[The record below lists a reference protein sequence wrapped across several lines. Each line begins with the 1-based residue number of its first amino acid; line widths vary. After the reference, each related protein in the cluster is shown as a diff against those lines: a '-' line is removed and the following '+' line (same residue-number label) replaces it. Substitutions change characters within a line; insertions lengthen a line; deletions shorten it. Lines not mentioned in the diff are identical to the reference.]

1 MDLTAQATPS
11 AGYGGSDRMAATG
24 ADRIRVSVRM
34 AVPTLLL
41 AIVLLYPLLLTQL
54 LSGAFL
60 HAGDLDAQINVE
72 AASSNAINQAFWLS
86 IFAVCAATA
95 ALRQKSLLPYLLTL
109 WPLLLYLAWSAATML
124 WAVDRHVASRRL
136 ILQFCIVG
144 SIWLPIAMMANAAH
158 VRRVVLYML
167 LGVVMLNTIAAVA
180 IPRTALGYAGFFG
193 QKNELGAV
201 MAIALITFLT
211 TTMSVKS
218 RVDRTA
224 ALVGIPLATF
234 LLVYSRS
241 KTSFILALAVPLL
254 AYGIY
259 FTARTLRIRPGLVIA
274 GSLVSGIFAVAAA
287 FGSGLR
293 YEDLLKI
300 FFHDATFTGRTEIW
314 SFAWSNIVTKP
325 LAGFGFNGFWG
336 VGGGSAATSADNAFL
351 ANILQAHNGYLDT
364 LLETGFIGLAIL
376 AGFIIVSL
384 KHCSR
389 LLRTDAA
396 TGIFCLAI
404 TLFFVLHNLEE
415 SSAFRR
421 FEPTWVLFLV
431 AAIAAAQPLSS
442 GRRQLRSNPAQWAP
456 AC

>member
-1 MDLTAQATPS
+1 MTARAAHTV
-11 AGYGGSDRMAATG
+11 GYGEPLPASVALADRM
-24 ADRIRVSVRM
+24 RVSVRM

-41 AIVLLYPLLLTQL
+41 AIVLLYPLFVTQL

-72 AASSNAINQAFWLS
+72 AASSNAVNQVFWLS
-86 IFAVCAATA
+86 IFAICVVTA
-95 ALRQKSLLPYLLTL
+95 ALRQKSLLPYTLTL

-124 WAVDRHVASRRL
+124 WAVDRHIASRRL

-144 SIWLPIAMMANAAH
+144 SVWLPIAMMANATH
-158 VRRVVLYML
+158 VRRLVLYML
-167 LGVVMLNTIAAVA
+167 LGVVMLNTAAAIA

-201 MAIALITFLT
+201 VALGLITFLT
-211 TTMSVKS
+211 TLSTRSKA
-218 RVDRTA
+218 DRTA
-224 ALVGIPLATF
+224 ALIGIPLAAF
-234 LLVYSRS
+234 LLVFSRS

-254 AYGIY
+254 AYGIH
-259 FTARTLRIRPGLVIA
+259 FTARTLRIRPGLVIG
-274 GSLVSGIFAVAAA
+274 GSLVFVGFVAVIA
-287 FGSGLR
+287 FGGGVR
-293 YEDLLKI
+293 YEDLLKL

-314 SFAWSNIVTKP
+314 SFAWSNIMMRP

-376 AGFIIVSL
+376 VSL
-384 KHCSR
+384 IVVTLKHSGR
-389 LLRTDAA
+389 AFRSDAA
-396 TGIFCLAI
+396 TGIFCLSV
-404 TLFFVLHNLEE
+404 TLFFAFHNLEE

-431 AAIAAAQPLSS
+431 AAIAVAQPPRL
-442 GRRQLRSNPAQWAP
+442 RRMRVRATQTRWAP